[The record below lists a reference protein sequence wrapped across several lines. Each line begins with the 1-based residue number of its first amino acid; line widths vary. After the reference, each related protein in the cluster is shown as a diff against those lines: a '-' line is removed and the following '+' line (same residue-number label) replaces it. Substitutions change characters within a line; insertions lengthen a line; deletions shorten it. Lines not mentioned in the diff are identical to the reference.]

1 MRKAGT
7 NARNLSIAPGTYQFL
22 WNRRVPYHIS
32 AIGAEPSVINDGLAT
47 SIAVHESALCYQ
59 DTTMTAKMFPNCR
72 AADLKKR
79 GSERHIISA
88 KAGKPSIP
96 T

>member
-1 MRKAGT
+1 
-7 NARNLSIAPGTYQFL
+7 
-22 WNRRVPYHIS
+22 
-32 AIGAEPSVINDGLAT
+32 
-47 SIAVHESALCYQ
+47 
-59 DTTMTAKMFPNCR
+59 MTAKMFPNCR

-79 GSERHIISA
+79 DSERHIISA